1 MKNKHFSWIAIAL
14 AFVALVAFSLALFK
28 AEEGWLGFW
37 GGIIGSAIGVLGAF
51 LILKE
56 QVNSDR
62 EALKVQLEEERN
74 QNKQQQ
80 IDNTFFN
87 LLDMHINLKNNF
99 ELNKYFDGFYNS
111 MLFKSE
117 EKIIQLGNSMVL
129 HDQKILKNLDL
140 LWDEYIEK
148 MKKNILELEVN
159 LDDIP
164 QSRRKVAPYLINKLS
179 EQADPKTEEE
189 EQIFM
194 KASIM
199 SNHIEEI
206 IDLIDVVKRNEEQT
220 SLMDKLNKIY
230 DNAILIDSEVRENL
244 SNLIDTV
251 KVYNVSD
258 PNLKLIINET
268 DKVEIITKVSDL
280 YNSYLGSYFR
290 LTHRILKYIN
300 QNVKDESIKNN
311 YLGFFRAT
319 IDENELLVI
328 FYNAYFSKRGKGLG
342 SELAKTSF
350 FGKEGEL
357 GEKDNF
363 VQHFNRDKLLWP
375 EEDLRIMKHCE

>member
-1 MKNKHFSWIAIAL
+1 MKSKYFSWIAVGLVLIFLLASIL
-14 AFVALVAFSLALFK
+14 AFCK

-37 GGIIGSAIGVLGAF
+37 GGITGSAIGVLGAF

-62 EALKVQLEEERN
+62 EALKVQLEEERK

-99 ELNKYFDGFYNS
+99 ELKKSFDGFYDLL
-111 MLFKSE
+111 LFESE
-117 EKIIQLGNSMVL
+117 DKIIQLGNLRVL

-140 LWDEYIEK
+140 LLDEYIEK
-148 MKKNILELEVN
+148 MKEKILELEIN

-164 QSRRKVAPYLINKLS
+164 VSRRKVAPYLINELS
-179 EQADPKTEEE
+179 EQANPKTEEE

-206 IDLIDVVKRNEEQT
+206 IYLIDVVKRNEEKT

-230 DNAILIDSEVRENL
+230 DNATLIDSKVRENL
-244 SNLIDTV
+244 SSLVDTV
-251 KVYNVSD
+251 KVYNVSE

-280 YNSYLGSYFR
+280 YNSDLGSYFR

-357 GEKDNF
+357 GEEDNF

-375 EEDLRIMKHCE
+375 EEDLKIMRHCK